1 MLSESPALVA
11 TRLPPAVREGAKI
24 GIAALSG
31 IVDPGLLRAGIR
43 ALWEMGFEPIEA
55 ENLRSRSAGMFAGTE
70 AQRLGA
76 FHRLAADPEIAAIIF
91 ARGGH
96 GVLALMPAIDWSL
109 LARTPRS
116 YVGYSDLTPLLDQV
130 VRRLGLVALHGPM
143 VAADV
148 ARGLQAAEQQSF
160 VAALAGHFPAA
171 WELGGGFGNQPVE
184 GRLVGGCLSLLA
196 ATQGTPWAFAAGG
209 AVLFL
214 EEVGEPLYRLDRML
228 THLRLSGT
236 LGAIRGIVFGHLT
249 AVAKAG
255 QMSPSAASPVGAAP
269 PGIPLAWIA
278 ELSDKLAIPVAWGL
292 DAGHAAPNL
301 TLPLGLTVRL
311 DAAGRRLAVVTEAI

>member
-1 MLSESPALVA
+1 MLSESSNLPAVQ
-11 TRLPPAVREGAKI
+11 LPPAVHRGAKI
-24 GIAALSG
+24 GVAALSG
-31 IVDPGLLRAGIR
+31 RVDPGRLRAGMQ
-43 ALWEMGFEPIEA
+43 ALRKLGFEPIEA
-55 ENLRSRSAGMFAGTE
+55 ENLHSRSAAMFAGTE
-70 AQRLGA
+70 AQRLAA
-76 FHRLAADPEIAAIIF
+76 FHRLAADPEIAAIVF

-96 GVLALMPAIDWSL
+96 GVLGLLPALDWSL
-109 LARTPRS
+109 LARTPRA

-143 VAADV
+143 VAADL

-160 VAALAGHFPAA
+160 VAALAGNFSTA
-171 WELGGGFGNQPVE
+171 WELGGGIGDQPVE

-196 ATQGTPWAFAAGG
+196 ATQGTPWAFAGGG

-236 LGAIRGIVFGHLT
+236 LAVIRGIVFGHLT
-249 AVAKAG
+249 AVGKAG
-255 QMSPSAASPVGAAP
+255 EQLPQVASPVGAAP
-269 PGIPLAWIA
+269 PGMPLSWME
-278 ELSDKLAIPVAWGL
+278 ELSERLAIPVGWGL
-292 DAGHAAPNL
+292 EAGHAAPNL

-311 DAAGRRLAVVTEAI
+311 DAAGRRLHVVKEVD